1 MRESEEGAAR
11 KLLAAQISAA
21 CGSQTPRCRRLVLV
35 DGAEMEP
42 CIASRAEAGSRL
54 PSKIVDGANALSVVH
69 DEEKKHTCQM
79 FEVREHRKVILFAV
93 INPSTCTLAVRQA
106 CRFTRVG

>member
-42 CIASRAEAGSRL
+42 CIASRAEAGSR
-54 PSKIVDGANALSVVH
+54 
-69 DEEKKHTCQM
+69 
-79 FEVREHRKVILFAV
+79 
-93 INPSTCTLAVRQA
+93 
-106 CRFTRVG
+106 